1 MKNEKGFTLIGVMI
15 ALALLGVIAV
25 ALLGALATASHAII
39 VADEHA
45 TAESIARSQMEYAKN
60 QDYIIATDYDPGT
73 PGSGQVVYELITD
86 IPDGYVICSIDRNGY
101 IVPNTVF
108 GVPWDSLNN
117 QPADADSGIQRISL
131 IIRHYDKEIITLE
144 NYKVNR

>member
-15 ALALLGVIAV
+15 ALALLGIIAI

-45 TAESIARSQMEYAKN
+45 IAESIARSQMEYVKN
-60 QDYIIATDYDPGT
+60 QAYIPASDYDPGT
-73 PGSGQVVYELITD
+73 PGSGQVTYTILSG
-86 IPDGYVICSIDRNGY
+86 IPEGYIICSVNRDGY
-101 IVPNTVF
+101 IVENAVF

-117 QPADADSGIQRISL
+117 QPLDTDTGIQRISL